1 MDILEC
7 LLCFLWCNN
16 FLYKVSALSICFIM
30 MPWVLANTLALF
42 YLIKGNWS
50 VCVCVFLKVI
60 RNVHLWLSVRAC
72 YASLCLVMVI
82 APHIHACYTKH
93 PAIQT
98 AWQWHAWAPDT
109 HASATVGSHVHSTT
123 QRCSAQLQAC
133 CGVHR
138 SRSFSTVI
146 VRAVDERTSANSVW
160 VEMYHLNGWHFATK
174 NHKAIAFSFCM
185 QLHSVL
191 HTWNTHFYVISTECF
206 VPSWKISCLNSIPYG
221 CIAEPGF
228 SGHLRNLPDPYV
240 LGV

>member
-1 MDILEC
+1 M
-7 LLCFLWCNN
+7 
-16 FLYKVSALSICFIM
+16 
-30 MPWVLANTLALF
+30 
-42 YLIKGNWS
+42 
-50 VCVCVFLKVI
+50 CVCVFKSDPQCP
-60 RNVHLWLSVRAC
+60 SVTVCQSMLCQFMLGYGHCTAHTC
-72 YASLCLVMVI
+72 MLHKASCNTNCM
-82 APHIHACYTKH
+82 AHKG
-93 PAIQT
+93 
-98 AWQWHAWAPDT
+98 HAWAPDT

-228 SGHLRNLPDPYV
+228 SLTGHLRNLPDPYV